1 MSTVTPN
8 VPYYIKKKENEN
20 CKGVGQRADTQN
32 NIQKRERDASSD
44 VPKDVSDPQSPLFQ
58 NTTEVLYLV

>member
-8 VPYYIKKKENEN
+8 VPYCIKKKGMKTAKEQ
-20 CKGVGQRADTQN
+20 GRADTQN

-44 VPKDVSDPQSPLFQ
+44 APKDVSDPQSPLFQ